1 MDEPKEVKEEVSKT
15 EIVEETQEVVSE
27 EKEEP
32 KTFTGDDI
40 KGLTSALEKE
50 RTDRKNLEKRLK
62 DIEKAETERK
72 KKEEL
77 KGKSEAEKIAFEKAE
92 IEKERDML
100 KNKVVLRETVEASEI
115 PVEYHSKISAIL
127 EGVHPDILPDRIEML
142 NELIKSFKSSSE
154 KAALPRPQMGAST
167 SGKQV
172 MTEDQL
178 TYCRKNGIP
187 PERFME
193 NPDVFIKHMKQTK
206 GG

>member
-1 MDEPKEVKEEVSKT
+1 MDDKEVKQTEVQEA
-15 EIVEETQEVVSE
+15 EIAEETQEVTTEV
-27 EKEEP
+27 KEEP
-32 KTFTGDDI
+32 KAYSEDDI

-115 PVEYHSKISAIL
+115 PVEYHSKVSAIL

-154 KAALPRPQMGAST
+154 KAALPKPQIGAST